1 MHKQVFPPPPFLWP
15 KDKAVWVPRAFHFS
29 SGIGCFWH
37 RKSRNF
43 FPFVG
48 RLWREKSKYYNTI
61 PRHAGPSVARLQTEK
76 SKYHNTISRH
86 AGPFIAEFER
96 KSRNITILSHG
107 MPRLMSLSWS
117 IKVEIYH

>member
-1 MHKQVFPPPPFLWP
+1 
-15 KDKAVWVPRAFHFS
+15 VPRAFHFS
-29 SGIGCFWH
+29 SGIGCFWQ